1 MDHQLEARVGAL
13 LGLDEADPIQRLAT
27 DLARSDRRFID
38 RLVAVRRDKG
48 LTQAEVSARMGVSQ
62 GAVSQFES
70 GHRDPKLSTIRRYAL
85 AVGVPI
91 EHRVVVT
98 DDRAGL
104 LQDEAVRARHERK
117 GEEGHIG
124 HSLTRAL
131 AAGAAGR
138 STVALTYGPVMLEL
152 AVPNAPSEDE

>member
-13 LGLDEADPIQRLAT
+13 LGLDEADPVQRLAT

-38 RLVAVRRDKG
+38 RLVAVRRQKG

-70 GHRDPKLSTIRRYAL
+70 GDRDPKLSTIRRYAL

-91 EHRVVVT
+91 EHRVVT

-131 AAGAAGR
+131 AAGAVGR
-138 STVALTYGPVMLEL
+138 SKVALAYGPVMLEV
-152 AVPNAPSEDE
+152 AGPDAPSQDK